1 METFATI
8 TAALSGGNSLIRLA
22 NTPPAAAEYLLTGVL
37 PRETRPDFDVRGG
50 TLKINTVM
58 AGLTG
63 MDSPYPQGSSISL
76 STFSEKTAKIAM
88 TLPLSEEHQ
97 RELNKFL
104 DQAALG
110 RLGNRTR
117 GDLMQ
122 EAALNLYEK
131 GCIQALDDT
140 EEYLRA
146 KALMTGQISWTFN
159 KKTLTVDY
167 NVPAGNIF
175 AKRTGT
181 DGYGGSTS
189 KFWADYLA
197 ADETVQGADM
207 LLMSNA
213 TLNKVLNNPAHS
225 IRVISDIYSP
235 QRNIRRVQV
244 VRSVQTASGITVGD
258 DRDARYSVT
267 LTAYLRKGNIVD
279 PTTPGG
285 VIQVAM
291 VPDNKIAV
299 IGRRETNQLISVDGT
314 GVQQYSLGYTHIA
327 PTIEGQNSG
336 SPLGR
341 WGRVYTPENRPW
353 ELIAEAVENCLPVI
367 EAPERLVILE
377 TD

>member
-1 METFATI
+1 MDTFATI
-8 TAALSGGNSLIRLA
+8 TAALSMGGSLIRLA
-22 NTPPAAAEYLLTGVL
+22 NTPPPAAEYLLTSVL
-37 PRETRPDFDVRGG
+37 PREIRPDFEVRGG

-58 AGLTG
+58 AGLVG
-63 MDSPYPQGSSISL
+63 MDSPYPQGSSIQL
-76 STFSEKTAKIAM
+76 STFNEKTAKIAM

-104 DQAALG
+104 DQAQLG

-117 GDLMQ
+117 GDLMS

-146 KALMTGQISWTFN
+146 KALMTGAISWTFN

-167 NVPAGNIF
+167 NVPAGNKF
-175 AKRTGT
+175 VARTGVN
-181 DGYGGSTS
+181 GYGGSSS
-189 KFWADYLA
+189 KFWADYLD
-197 ADETVQGADM
+197 ADAIVQGAEL

-213 TLNKVLNNPAHS
+213 TLNKILNNPAHN

-244 VRSVQTASGITVGD
+244 VRAVQTASGITVGD

-279 PTTPGG
+279 PTTTGG
-285 VIQVAM
+285 VIQVNLI
-291 VPDNKIAV
+291 PDNKIAV
-299 IGRRETNQLISVDGT
+299 IGRRDTNQLISIDGT
-314 GVQQYSLGYTHIA
+314 PTPQSTLGYTHIA
-327 PTIEGQNSG
+327 PTIEGQNVN

-341 WGRVYTPENRPW
+341 FGRLFTPDQRPW

-367 EAPERLVILE
+367 EAPERIVLLE